1 MRQAYDYWQD
11 QPGFCV
17 PSAVDRGLQQP
28 CQSQKA
34 SAQRVRIEQ
43 TRHKYRDKSTNV
55 WLTLSKAKQAAK
67 LSKSKLQQPIL
78 AWKAGTNAADFTKPK
93 FTQQVQTH
101 KPEPNAKRCKQPYTQ
116 HPFSN
121 LQAPPTA
128 VVARVHTSQQ
138 QLKGSFTRPVDLR
151 SSFAAPVNLRMQFVR
166 PVAIG
171 RQLRNPA
178 SGSSFAPEAAVL
190 PRSVFLERPAKPC
203 VDLLSHI
210 VNPRNRGKLRFSAER
225 NIEFSK
231 RGKNSDFRDPG
242 KSEIPNLA
250 LVCSLAFS
258 GVFRSAIFREN
269 EKKRVFL

>member
-1 MRQAYDYWQD
+1 MHGLSLRQAYDYWQD

-101 KPEPNAKRCKQPYTQ
+101 RPEPNAKDA
-116 HPFSN
+116 SN
-121 LQAPPTA
+121 HTPNTLSVTCRRHRLPSLQ
-128 VVARVHTSQQ
+128 
-138 QLKGSFTRPVDLR
+138 GCI
-151 SSFAAPVNLRMQFVR
+151 PVN
-166 PVAIG
+166 
-171 RQLRNPA
+171 
-178 SGSSFAPEAAVL
+178 
-190 PRSVFLERPAKPC
+190 
-203 VDLLSHI
+203 
-210 VNPRNRGKLRFSAER
+210 
-225 NIEFSK
+225 
-231 RGKNSDFRDPG
+231 NS
-242 KSEIPNLA
+242 
-250 LVCSLAFS
+250 
-258 GVFRSAIFREN
+258 
-269 EKKRVFL
+269 

>member
-1 MRQAYDYWQD
+1 M
-11 QPGFCV
+11 
-17 PSAVDRGLQQP
+17 
-28 CQSQKA
+28 
-34 SAQRVRIEQ
+34 
-43 TRHKYRDKSTNV
+43 
-55 WLTLSKAKQAAK
+55 
-67 LSKSKLQQPIL
+67 
-78 AWKAGTNAADFTKPK
+78 
-93 FTQQVQTH
+93 
-101 KPEPNAKRCKQPYTQ
+101 
-116 HPFSN
+116 
-121 LQAPPTA
+121 
-128 VVARVHTSQQ
+128 
-138 QLKGSFTRPVDLR
+138 
-151 SSFAAPVNLRMQFVR
+151 R

-225 NIEFSK
+225 KIEFSK

-269 EKKRVFL
+269 EKKRVFLEKMTYFLRTSKSISGFRVARPRASHASPDYACVRPCTKCPNAPMRPSGPTCRKCKSGIFRICICPEMLFSCICNKTHIRAQHSCIVGAN

>member
-28 CQSQKA
+28 CHSQKA

-121 LQAPPTA
+121 LQTPLAA
-128 VVARVHTSQQ
+128 VIARVRTSQQ
-138 QLKGSFTRPVDLR
+138 NLKGSFTTPVDLR
-151 SSFAAPVNLRMQFVR
+151 SGFAAPVNLRMQFVR
-166 PVAIG
+166 LVAIG
-171 RQLRNPA
+171 RQLCLQSA
-178 SGSSFAPEAAVL
+178 SGSSFATPFGRKL
-190 PRSVFLERPAKPC
+190 PFCP
-203 VDLLSHI
+203 SH
-210 VNPRNRGKLRFSAER
+210 RKS
-225 NIEFSK
+225 
-231 RGKNSDFRDPG
+231 G
-242 KSEIPNLA
+242 KSPKTP
-250 LVCSLAFS
+250 
-258 GVFRSAIFREN
+258 IFRGTKNRIFEARKN
-269 EKKRVFL
+269 RRFPGFRKIRISELSPGMLNRIFRGFPLRDFP